1 MNLDQDIHLIP
12 QPRAQ
17 ELLGVSAMTL
27 WRWQK
32 EAAFPK
38 AKTIRGRKYF
48 QAVDIQSWIDKQ
60 QSDDIRDIPKA
71 DEGRA
76 KGRAEHRS
84 NKIAAA

>member
-1 MNLDQDIHLIP
+1 MNPDQDLQLIP

-32 EAAFPK
+32 QAAFPK

-48 QAVDIQSWIDKQ
+48 RAVEIETWIDKQ
-60 QSDDIRDIPKA
+60 QSDAVRVIPNA
-71 DEGRA
+71 DAGRV
-76 KGRAEHRS
+76 KGRAEHRA
-84 NKIAAA
+84 KREAA

>member
-1 MNLDQDIHLIP
+1 MTPDQDIHLIP

-32 EAAFPK
+32 DAAFPE

-48 QAVDIQSWIDKQ
+48 RAVDIEEWIANQ
-60 QSDDIRDIPKA
+60 QSNETRAIPNA

-76 KGRAEHRS
+76 KGRDNFKSKRQ
-84 NKIAAA
+84 AAA